1 MTVIEDRWRA
11 GHDHDPAPR
20 PDVSHDGEIVPPALF
35 QNLAADGRFRRDS
48 WWGRLLHPRTV
59 SYREARATDSVHL
72 VISDDKV
79 SVHIDRFSPLAVQG
93 GRSWRRYAP
102 LRMLAHAVVDVAG
115 EASSLV
121 RGRHEHLHDLTCER
135 VWVDD
140 DAELDDADDAGGH
153 DTDCGDGDGDDA
165 ADADVQGERVP
176 FNVADEAVHLLD
188 SEAEPSS
195 VHIEARVAGRL
206 DDGRLRA
213 AVAAAVA
220 RHPLARAR
228 RAPFQWS
235 DYQFQWQIDPVADA
249 DPLGVVD
256 CGDEAD
262 LAEARKALQSVSVP
276 LAGSPPLRVVLAH
289 HRSGDVVMVNAH
301 QAATDGFGALRFLR
315 SVARAYAGAPD
326 PVPDLDLLAARNLTA
341 GVDHAS
347 GPGPGPG
354 RSARARRARD
364 VFDRLGDLTAPP
376 ARIAADGGRDTDGYG
391 FHLVSLSQD
400 ETQALAGLDQPGT
413 VTDVLLSA
421 LTLTIAGWN
430 AEHGVASRR
439 VSVLVP
445 ANLRPSRWSGEMVG
459 NFSGP
464 GRVSTRP
471 QAWGSRRGTLAAVS
485 AQSTPQ
491 RRPGMATALTEALG
505 GSPLLPLWAKQAM
518 SPLLAGAVTRLA
530 GTAVFADLGTL
541 DEPLSFGTEA
551 SEAGAAGASEA
562 GAAGAAGEAT
572 AVHFSDPTHM
582 PAGVSLGAVTAGG
595 RLHLTFRHRH
605 PQFDDAAAGRFAD
618 RFLAE
623 VAALVADFRLGRVQV
638 GPDHPEPDQNDVS
651 QSA

>member
-1 MTVIEDRWRA
+1 MIEDRRRGGRDRA
-11 GHDHDPAPR
+11 PG
-20 PDVSHDGEIVPPALF
+20 PDVPHDGGVVPPALF

-48 WWGRLLHPRTV
+48 WWGGVLHPRTV

-72 VISDDKV
+72 VISDDRV

-102 LRMLAHAVVDVAG
+102 LRMLVHAVVDVAG

-140 DAELDDADDAGGH
+140 DAVSDDGDDAGGH
-153 DTDCGDGDGDDA
+153 GTDCGDGIDDA
-165 ADADVQGERVP
+165 EADADAEIQGECVP

-195 VHIEARVAGRL
+195 VHVEARVAGRL
-206 DDGRLRA
+206 DDGRMRA

-249 DPLGVVD
+249 DPLSIVD

-289 HRSGDVVMVNAH
+289 HPSGDVVMVNAH

-341 GVDHAS
+341 GVDHTTV
-347 GPGPGPG
+347 PG
-354 RSARARRARD
+354 RSARSAGGRWAPD
-364 VFDRLGDLTAPP
+364 VSDRLGDLAAPP
-376 ARIAADGGRDTDGYG
+376 ARIATDGGGDADGYG
-391 FHLVSLSQD
+391 FRLVSLSQD
-400 ETQALAGLDQPGT
+400 ETQALAGLDHPGT

-430 AEHGVASRR
+430 TEHGVASRR

-445 ANLRPSRWSGEMVG
+445 ANLRPSGWSGEMVG
-459 NFSGP
+459 NFTAP
-464 GRVSTRP
+464 GRVSTRS
-471 QAWGSRRGTLAAVS
+471 QVWGSRRGTLAAIT
-485 AQSTPQ
+485 AQSTPR

-530 GTAVFADLGTL
+530 GTAVFTDLGTL
-541 DEPLSFGTEA
+541 DEPLAFGT
-551 SEAGAAGASEA
+551 G
-562 GAAGAAGEAT
+562 AGEAGT
-572 AVHFSDPTHM
+572 AVHFSDPTHL

-605 PQFDDAAAGRFAD
+605 PQFDEAAAGRFAD

-623 VAALVADFRLGRVQV
+623 LAALVADVGSGQVQGRP
-638 GPDHPEPDQNDVS
+638 GHPDPDRNGVS

>member
-1 MTVIEDRWRA
+1 MIEDRWWA
-11 GHDHDPAPR
+11 GHDHAHDPAPG
-20 PDVSHDGEIVPPALF
+20 PDERGDGEVLPAALF

-48 WWGRLLHPRTV
+48 WWGRVLHPRTV

-102 LRMLAHAVVDVAG
+102 LRMLVHAVVDVAG
-115 EASSLV
+115 EAASLV
-121 RGRHEHLHDLTCER
+121 RGRHQHLHDLTCER

-140 DAELDDADDAGGH
+140 DAVFDDDDDARRH
-153 DTDCGDGDGDDA
+153 DSDSDCGDGDGDDA
-165 ADADVQGERVP
+165 ADADAHGECVP

-249 DPLGVVD
+249 DSLSVVD

-315 SVARAYAGAPD
+315 SVARAYAGVPD

-347 GPGPGPG
+347 GPGPG
-354 RSARARRARD
+354 RSAQGRRARD
-364 VFDRLGDLTAPP
+364 VFDRLGDLAAPP
-376 ARIAADGGRDTDGYG
+376 ARIATDGGRATDGYG

-400 ETQALAGLDQPGT
+400 ETQALAGLDHPGT
-413 VTDVLLSA
+413 VTDLLLSA

-430 AEHGVASRR
+430 AEHGIASRR
-439 VSVLVP
+439 ISVLVR

-471 QAWGSRRGTLAAVS
+471 QAWATRRGTLAAIS
-485 AQSTPQ
+485 AQSSPQ

-518 SPLLAGAVTRLA
+518 SPLLAGVVTRLA
-530 GTAVFADLGTL
+530 GTAVLADLGTL
-541 DEPLSFGTEA
+541 HEPLSFGTEA
-551 SEAGAAGASEA
+551 GA
-562 GAAGAAGEAT
+562 AT

-582 PAGVSLGAVTAGG
+582 PVGVSLGVVTAGG
-595 RLHLTFRHRH
+595 RLHLTFRHRY

-623 VAALVADFRLGRVQV
+623 LAALVADFGCGRGQ
-638 GPDHPEPDQNDVS
+638 GGAEHPEPDQDDVS